1 MELDYRA
8 RFHEE
13 ANPEKLLSDDGRTKT
28 IPWEGHSKGRG
39 GGGEAKR
46 DAAGF
51 SGVMMPC

>member
-39 GGGEAKR
+39 GGVKLNATLLV
-46 DAAGF
+46 F
-51 SGVMMPC
+51 QV